1 MAVEYILSVLDQWE
15 NAQANTLISSLDPAV
30 RQAAE
35 AVMCYCRELRWIIRR
50 HDDPDVQT
58 DETRYAIDL
67 AVERLR
73 KASAKASQPHVRDQI
88 RLACRQLNAVRQPA
102 PAETEPID
110 IFDI

>member
-1 MAVEYILSVLDQWE
+1 MTD
-15 NAQANTLISSLDPAV
+15 
-30 RQAAE
+30 
-35 AVMCYCRELRWIIRR
+35 IRT
-50 HDDPDVQT
+50 QL

-73 KASAKASQPHVRDQI
+73 KASAKATQPHVRDQI

-102 PAETEPID
+102 PGDTQPID

>member
-1 MAVEYILSVLDQWE
+1 MTLSEYLLNVLDVWE
-15 NAQANTLISSLDPAV
+15 NSAANTLLTSLDPAV

-35 AVMCYCRELRWIIRR
+35 SRMCYFHELVYKIKRFVG
-50 HDDPDVQT
+50 DPD
-58 DETRYAIDL
+58 EERYAIDL

-73 KASAKASQPHVRDQI
+73 KASAKATQPHVRDQI

-102 PAETEPID
+102 PADAEPID